1 MNLLQKGLSFSPTGS
16 LDTLNLDTDLQR
28 FYRNIRLKAH
38 FSSEHMVPQSVH
50 SETGTGSL
58 TAKMFNLKIRSTFS
72 PPRLHHPIETF
83 INLVQRD
90 VETLLQQCKTG
101 NMHLQSNLPL
111 EEKRALDQLLEDK
124 SLVFKP
130 ADKGGAL
137 VVLDKAYYVSEI
149 LSQLNDTDTYQIL
162 QNDPVFRIKEMI
174 QIVVNAAIEEGVID
188 ATLGGFLV
196 NQHPITPVFYT
207 LPKVHKSIVK
217 PPDRPIVASTDS
229 ILSPLAIF
237 LEKIFTPFTKLS
249 PSYLRD
255 TEHFLQEIKTLHSE
269 KDDLLVTFDVC
280 NLYTSIS
287 HEKGLKAID
296 TLLQP
301 SHYNNAESFNP
312 IKGSSGGYGPVFEEQ
327 PQNTLFPEG
336 SEELLTLACRARAIP
351 PATYR
356 WKLNGTELN
365 LMENSSYQLVGGN
378 LAISNPT
385 HSKHTGTYQCVATNP
400 RGTVLSNEASLR
412 FGYLHEFPPEER
424 DTVKTTE
431 GWGVMLPCNPPLH
444 YPGLSYRWLLN
455 EFPVFLPT
463 DSRRFVSQVTGNLYI
478 AQIDAQDE
486 GGYSCLTTSHIAFT
500 TKSVYSSFTQ
510 LSITPEAEPRLYAPS
525 IKVRFPG
532 ETYTLSRQSVTL
544 ECFAFGN
551 PVPRIRWRKVDTS
564 QPPQWFASD
573 PILHIESV
581 SFDDDGTYE
590 CEAENSKGRDTYQG
604 RVIVQA
610 QPEWLQIISDTEAK
624 IGSDLLWNCA
634 ASGKPRPTIRWL
646 KDGKALTSQARMEVS
661 NGQLKITN
669 LDPQDSGMYQCVA
682 GNKHG
687 TIYTGA
693 ELTVQTMAPDFRLS
707 PVKPLIPAARGGEIT
722 IHCNPRAAPT
732 PVILWSKGTELL
744 RNSSRITVTSNGT
757 LILKNISR
765 ADEGNYTCFAENI
778 MGKSNST
785 GILSVRGEMK
795 LLWAPSGSD
804 INEGDSDTLQ
814 CHASHDPTMDLTFT
828 WELDGM
834 PINFEKEEDIIKSF
848 WDESVGDLHIINTK
862 LRHAGKYRCTA
873 QTVVDRASA
882 SASLLVRG
890 PPGPPGGVVARN
902 AKETSIQLSW
912 SRGFDNH
919 NPISRYTVE
928 VKEPEMEEWKTARTD
943 PATVEGNA
951 ESALVVGLT
960 PWTDYQFRVVAS
972 NILGAGE
979 PSFPSAIIRTKE
991 AAPIVAP
998 SGLNGGGGAP
1008 NELTITWKSL
1018 ERKYQNGDGF
1028 GYIIAFKR
1036 MTEETWQTVKILG
1049 AQSQHFVY
1057 RNESIAAYTP
1067 FNVMI
1072 KAFNQ
1077 KGKGPYSLETIVY
1090 SAEEEPS
1097 ISPSDVKTTFLSS
1110 SEIKVEFKSVATVKG
1125 VLLGYEIRYW
1135 KAGDNAGAADRV
1147 RSESLDTVAK
1157 VSGLKPNTLYHVT
1170 VHAYNRA
1177 GTGPPSP
1184 IANVTTT
1191 KSPPNRPPGNISWTL
1206 SRSSVRIKWDPL
1218 ISMKNESSVTEYKIL
1233 YRVDSHSTPTL
1244 YVTSKTQAELPVP
1257 EGANHVTIQL
1267 RATGLGGDGE
1277 AAEVHIPTNSGTSM
1291 MVENS
1296 ASQPFMTKTVAVLV
1310 LIRYLAV

>member
-1 MNLLQKGLSFSPTGS
+1 MLPPSSAFFLSSVLLCCS
-16 LDTLNLDTDLQR
+16 
-28 FYRNIRLKAH
+28 A
-38 FSSEHMVPQSVH
+38 
-50 SETGTGSL
+50 
-58 TAKMFNLKIRSTFS
+58 
-72 PPRLHHPIETF
+72 
-83 INLVQRD
+83 
-90 VETLLQQCKTG
+90 
-101 NMHLQSNLPL
+101 
-111 EEKRALDQLLEDK
+111 
-124 SLVFKP
+124 
-130 ADKGGAL
+130 
-137 VVLDKAYYVSEI
+137 
-149 LSQLNDTDTYQIL
+149 
-162 QNDPVFRIKEMI
+162 
-174 QIVVNAAIEEGVID
+174 
-188 ATLGGFLV
+188 
-196 NQHPITPVFYT
+196 
-207 LPKVHKSIVK
+207 
-217 PPDRPIVASTDS
+217 
-229 ILSPLAIF
+229 
-237 LEKIFTPFTKLS
+237 
-249 PSYLRD
+249 
-255 TEHFLQEIKTLHSE
+255 
-269 KDDLLVTFDVC
+269 
-280 NLYTSIS
+280 
-287 HEKGLKAID
+287 
-296 TLLQP
+296 
-301 SHYNNAESFNP
+301 FNP
-312 IKGSSGGYGPVFEEQ
+312 IKGSGGRYGPVFEEQ

-336 SEELLTLACRARAIP
+336 SEEQLTLACRARSIP

-356 WKLNGTELN
+356 WKLNGTDLN
-365 LMENSSYQLVGGN
+365 LSANSSYQLVGGN
-378 LAISNPT
+378 LAISNPLQ
-385 HSKHTGTYQCVATNP
+385 SKHTGTYQCVASNS

-412 FGYLHEFPPEER
+412 FGYLHEFPPDER

-431 GWGVMLPCNPPLH
+431 GWGVMLPCNPPQH

-478 AQIDAQDE
+478 ARTDAQDE

-500 TKSVYSSFTQ
+500 TKSVYSSFTR
-510 LSITPEAEPRLYAPS
+510 LSVTPEEPRLYAPS
-525 IKVRFPG
+525 IKVRFPA

-573 PILHIESV
+573 PVLHIESV
-581 SFDDDGTYE
+581 SFEDDGTYE
-590 CEAENSKGRDTYQG
+590 CEAENAKGRDTYQG

-624 IGSDLLWNCA
+624 IGSDLVWNCA

-646 KDGKALTSQARMEVS
+646 RNGTAIPSQKQERIEVS

-669 LDPQDSGMYQCVA
+669 LNLQDSGMYQCVA

-687 TIYTGA
+687 TIYTSA
-693 ELTVQTMAPDFRLS
+693 ELTVQAMAPDFRLS
-707 PVKPLIPAARGGEIT
+707 PVKPLIPAARGGEIM

-744 RNSSRITVTSNGT
+744 RNSSRITVTTNGT

-765 ADEGNYTCFAENI
+765 ADEGNYTCFAENL

-785 GILSVRGEMK
+785 GILSVREATRIT
-795 LLWAPSGSD
+795 LAPSGSD
-804 INEGDSDTLQ
+804 INEGDSVTLQ

-834 PINFEKEEDIIKSF
+834 PINFEKEEEHYQKVSG
-848 WDESVGDLHIINTK
+848 DESVGDLHIINTK
-862 LRHAGKYRCTA
+862 LRHAGKYTCTA

-882 SASLLVRG
+882 SAFLLVRG

-902 AKETSIQLSW
+902 AKDTSIQLSW

-928 VKEPEMEEWKTARTD
+928 VKEPEKEEWKTARTD

-951 ESALVVGLT
+951 ESSLVVGLT
-960 PWTDYQFRVVAS
+960 PWTDYMFRIVAS

-979 PSFPSAIIRTKE
+979 PSVPSAIIRTRE

-998 SGLNGGGGAP
+998 SGLSGGGGAP
-1008 NELTITWKSL
+1008 NELTITWKPL
-1018 ERKYQNGDGF
+1018 ERQYQHGDGF

-1036 MTEETWQTVKILG
+1036 MTEESWQTVKILG

-1077 KGKGPYSLETIVY
+1077 KGEGPYSLETIVF

-1097 ISPSDVKTTFLSS
+1097 IAPSDVKATTLSS
-1110 SEIKVEFKSVATVKG
+1110 SEIKVEWKSVATVKG
-1125 VLLGYEIRYW
+1125 VLMGYEIRYW
-1135 KAGDNAGAADRV
+1135 KAGDKAGAADRV
-1147 RSESLDTVAK
+1147 RSESLETVAK

-1170 VHAYNRA
+1170 VRAYNRA

-1206 SRSSVRIKWDPL
+1206 SRSSVRIKWDPV

-1244 YVTSKTQAELPVP
+1244 YVTSKTQAELPLP
-1257 EGANHVTIQL
+1257 EGTNHVTIQL
-1267 RATGLGGDGE
+1267 RATGQGGDGDP
-1277 AAEVHIPTNSGTSM
+1277 AEVHIPTNSGTSM
-1291 MVENS
+1291 MVEDS
-1296 ASQPFMTKTVAVLV
+1296 ASQNCMTKTLAVLV
-1310 LIRYLAV
+1310 LIRFLAV